1 MKREL
6 IIDRQIIEETIQAC
20 DICFVG
26 MVDKDNQAYVI
37 PMNFGYR
44 DNVIYLHS
52 AQEGKHISCIERNNN
67 VCITF
72 CSDRRI
78 AYRNKEVACSYSVKS
93 FSVVAFCDVSFPEEM
108 EEKREALN
116 VLMNHYSKENFQYSD
131 PAVRNVKVWKAE
143 IKEVSCKET
152 GASHK

>member
-6 IIDRQIIEETIQAC
+6 IIDRKIIEETIQAC

-26 MVDKDNQAYVI
+26 MVDKDNQAY
-37 PMNFGYR
+37 
-44 DNVIYLHS
+44 
-52 AQEGKHISCIERNNN
+52 
-67 VCITF
+67 
-72 CSDRRI
+72 
-78 AYRNKEVACSYSVKS
+78 RNKEVACSYSVKS
-93 FSVVAFCDVSFPEEM
+93 FSVVTFCNVSFPEEM
-108 EEKREALN
+108 EEKREALDII
-116 VLMNHYSKENFQYSD
+116 MNHYSKENFHYSD